1 MYTCILGH
9 EVVSRWEGGE
19 FNHITYQWSAWRPC
33 AVGRWV
39 EAHGVCG
46 GSPWRHHR
54 VRLCLPLSQVQG
66 CLLHEEDAPSPPWS
80 SSQSCVWGMVIRE
93 SVIKTVDRNMRIDS
107 DLAML
112 CKSMVPGNS
121 TTFCRLWC
129 CVHTLALC
137 TCQSGWIPFSI
148 SASDIVDDECRQ
160 MANSG
165 GREGCWVS
173 ILWGGGEGEAVNW
186 PSNFCNQKSRQIGI
200 ILYILYFEPNEMH
213 TTSSNS

>member
-1 MYTCILGH
+1 MHPRTWGGEQVGGEGVQPYHLPVDCMKALCSWK
-9 EVVSRWEGGE
+9 VSRG
-19 FNHITYQWSAWRPC
+19 SRSLWRKSLTTPQ
-33 AVGRWV
+33 
-39 EAHGVCG
+39 
-46 GSPWRHHR
+46 STFM
-54 VRLCLPLSQVQG
+54 SQFQG
-66 CLLHEEDAPSPPWS
+66 CLLHKDAPSLPWS

-148 SASDIVDDECRQ
+148 SASDTVDDECRQ
-160 MANSG
+160 TANSG
-165 GREGCWVS
+165 GREGC
-173 ILWGGGEGEAVNW
+173 
-186 PSNFCNQKSRQIGI
+186 
-200 ILYILYFEPNEMH
+200 
-213 TTSSNS
+213 